1 MKHEI
6 DIFTD
11 IDRVEYPNIEPVE
24 PGELLTIVFHGG
36 TFGNFL
42 RYFLEKFSSK
52 TPDIKFEPFTDIGTS
67 HKFQD
72 KDFSGMIQKD
82 HAEFIKPHLQKT
94 DLPICIILPT
104 KEKHFLYLK
113 KAQWFRTVDHKISP
127 DHLWKKAVG
136 EMPEWLGKKAKEIL
150 ELYGIKDMAH
160 FSWIPKFIVRDWY
173 KLGFLE
179 ELEQTYS
186 YQWFETFKN
195 HEFFKKQ
202 KTFQLDLETFFSWEG
217 FVENIAELN
226 DVFKLDLDF
235 DRLTEMKSVF
245 DKGLEL
251 DPIRK
256 ECNLAE
262 QVLEDK
268 TDVPLRGLDVSTQAY
283 IYAQIEKAYPDIQ
296 MPMTN
301 QFLRDYYEIRQLID
315 HYPNWYRRKN
325 PNIK

>member
-104 KEKHFLYLK
+104 KEKHF
-113 KAQWFRTVDHKISP
+113 
-127 DHLWKKAVG
+127 
-136 EMPEWLGKKAKEIL
+136 
-150 ELYGIKDMAH
+150 
-160 FSWIPKFIVRDWY
+160 
-173 KLGFLE
+173 
-179 ELEQTYS
+179 
-186 YQWFETFKN
+186 
-195 HEFFKKQ
+195 FFKFV
-202 KTFQLDLETFFSWEG
+202 TFRVATTY
-217 FVENIAELN
+217 VI
-226 DVFKLDLDF
+226 K
-235 DRLTEMKSVF
+235 K
-245 DKGLEL
+245 
-251 DPIRK
+251 
-256 ECNLAE
+256 
-262 QVLEDK
+262 
-268 TDVPLRGLDVSTQAY
+268 
-283 IYAQIEKAYPDIQ
+283 IEKNNY
-296 MPMTN
+296 
-301 QFLRDYYEIRQLID
+301 FLAR
-315 HYPNWYRRKN
+315 
-325 PNIK
+325 